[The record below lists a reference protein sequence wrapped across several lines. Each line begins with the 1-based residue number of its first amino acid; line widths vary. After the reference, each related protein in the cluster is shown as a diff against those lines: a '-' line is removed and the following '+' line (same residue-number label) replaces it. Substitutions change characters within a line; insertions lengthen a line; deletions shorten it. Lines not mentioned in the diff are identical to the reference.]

1 MALRILSGRLLTNSV
16 PLRVS
21 VTSSASMSSNNTPST
36 TSGKKT
42 KKRESL
48 RSMFN
53 QLIGGNIDP
62 ADEKMGPIKARE
74 VNLPNVVEKA
84 TGEEKLFLLAFEN
97 GIIDPY
103 CNLPIERD
111 GVKGVKKDNP
121 IKIESFFDDR
131 IVACACE
138 PTQTFFRYTFL
149 ERGEPRRCHCGY
161 WLELV
166 DAPKF
171 WQKLPKED
179 LIDIYFFRD
188 LEERGLLDK
197 YLAGEIDDK
206 DLKEDHGH
214 H

>member
-1 MALRILSGRLLTNSV
+1 MRIISGRLLTSNV
-16 PLRVS
+16 PLRVTVAS
-21 VTSSASMSSNNTPST
+21 NASMSSNVPAS
-36 TSGKKT
+36 SEPKKT
-42 KKRESL
+42 RKRESL
-48 RSMFN
+48 RSMIAQVF
-53 QLIGGNIDP
+53 GGKIDP
-62 ADEKMGPIKARE
+62 YDEKVGTITAHEAR
-74 VNLPNVVEKA
+74 LPNVVERA

-111 GVKGVKKDNP
+111 GVKGLSKDNP
-121 IKIESFFDDR
+121 IKVESFLDER
-131 IVACACE
+131 MVACACE
-138 PTQTFFRYTFL
+138 PTQTFFRYTHL
-149 ERGEPRRCHCGY
+149 ERGDKKRCHCGY

-179 LIDIYFFRD
+179 LLDIQFFRD

-206 DLKEDHGH
+206 DLQQGHGHGH